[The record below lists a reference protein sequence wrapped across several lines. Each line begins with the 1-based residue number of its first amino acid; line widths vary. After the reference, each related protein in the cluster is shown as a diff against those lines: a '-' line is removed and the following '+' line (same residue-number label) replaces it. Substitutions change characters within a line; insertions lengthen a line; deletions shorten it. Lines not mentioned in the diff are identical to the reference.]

1 MSWPAGTK
9 GINVIEDW
17 ITDAC
22 QLPSRS
28 HSAAAEARQT
38 SLTKPPGSLG
48 ALERLAVQLA
58 ALQKTEMPSA
68 TTAPI
73 LLFAGDHGVTA
84 QGISAFPAA
93 VTVQMLHNF
102 ANGGAAISVLARE
115 LGCPLHVID
124 AGPLAADDVP
134 GVVTD
139 KPRRGTRD
147 FSSEPAMTQEE
158 MAFALSAG
166 RRATMLA
173 IKNGSDLIILGE
185 MGIGNT
191 TSAAAIAAALL
202 DRQSSDLAGAGAGLD
217 KSGVAHKSKVIT
229 AALDKYQLTR
239 SGTEPLDVLRCVGG
253 LEIAALVGA
262 ILASSQAGIPVLIDG
277 FIVSVA
283 ALVAVRINSS
293 CRPWLLFSH
302 RSAEPGHRI
311 VLDKLDADPILDLG
325 LRLGEGSGAAL
336 ALPIL
341 RLACALHSQMAT
353 FDQARVDGR
362 EPCR

>member
-1 MSWPAGTK
+1 M
-9 GINVIEDW
+9 IEEW
-17 ITDAC
+17 ITAPC
-22 QLPSRS
+22 LLPSRS
-28 HSAAAEARQT
+28 HAAAAEARQE

-48 ALERLAVQLA
+48 ALERLAAQLA
-58 ALQKTEMPSA
+58 ALQQTERPSA

-73 LLFAGDHGVTA
+73 LLFAADHGVTA
-84 QGISAFPAA
+84 QGISAFPAS

-124 AGPLAADDVP
+124 AGTFSATEIP

-139 KPRRGTRD
+139 KSRCATRD
-147 FSSEPAMTQEE
+147 FSCEPAMTHEE
-158 MAFALSAG
+158 MVFAIDAG
-166 RRATMLA
+166 RRATLRA
-173 IKNGSDLIILGE
+173 IGSSADLIILGD

-191 TSAAAIAAALL
+191 TSATAIAAALL
-202 DRQSSDLAGAGAGLD
+202 DQQSSDLAGAGAGLD
-217 KSGVAHKSKVIT
+217 VSGVAHKSRVIA
-229 AALDKYQLTR
+229 AALDKHQLTQT
-239 SGTEPLDVLRCVGG
+239 GAKPLDSLRCVGG
-253 LEIAALVGA
+253 FEIAALVGA
-262 ILASSQAGIPVLIDG
+262 IIASTQERVPVLVDG

-302 RSAEPGHRI
+302 RSAEPGHRS

-325 LRLGEGSGAAL
+325 LRLGEGSGAAI

-341 RLACALHSQMAT
+341 RLACALHSQMST
-353 FDQARVDGR
+353 FDEARVDGR
-362 EPCR
+362 SPCH

>member
-1 MSWPAGTK
+1 M
-9 GINVIEDW
+9 IEEW
-17 ITDAC
+17 TTAPC

-28 HSAAAEARQT
+28 HAAAAEARQA

-48 ALERLAVQLA
+48 ALERLAAQLA
-58 ALQKTEMPSA
+58 ALQQTERPSA

-73 LLFAGDHGVTA
+73 LLFAADHGITA
-84 QGISAFPAA
+84 QGISAFPAS

-124 AGPLAADDVP
+124 AGTLAATEIP

-139 KPRRGTRD
+139 KPRCATRD
-147 FSSEPAMTQEE
+147 FSCEPAMTHEE
-158 MAFALSAG
+158 MAFAIDAG
-166 RRATMLA
+166 RRAAMRA
-173 IKNGSDLIILGE
+173 IKSSADLIILGD

-191 TSAAAIAAALL
+191 TSAAAVAAALL
-202 DRQSSDLAGAGAGLD
+202 DQQSSDLAGAGAGLD
-217 KSGVAHKSKVIT
+217 APGVVHKSKVIA
-229 AALDKYQLTR
+229 AALDKHELKP
-239 SGTEPLDVLRCVGG
+239 SGTKPLDALRCVGG

-262 ILASSQAGIPVLIDG
+262 IIASAQQRVPVLIDG

-283 ALVAVRINSS
+283 ALVAVRLNSS

-311 VLDKLDADPILDLG
+311 VLDELETDPILDLG
-325 LRLGEGSGAAL
+325 LRLGEGSGAAI

-341 RLACALHSQMAT
+341 RLACVLHSQMAT
-353 FDQARVDGR
+353 FDEARVDGR